1 MDWPGGYFCGG
12 RPWTYREIPTGCV
25 CAGGLA
31 VWRAGMGCAQ
41 ANVRDLRGGDAGSAH
56 AGTCGD
62 GWWWVVEVV
71 VEVPLSVVYF
81 GGLGWS
87 GGSVV

>member
-1 MDWPGGYFCGG
+1 
-12 RPWTYREIPTGCV
+12 
-25 CAGGLA
+25 
-31 VWRAGMGCAQ
+31 MGCAQ